1 MARRNN
7 KRRRQ
12 GGFGPVE
19 AAVLVLVGFV
29 LGALAVRL
37 GGLDAAAHWLY
48 RWQGSQV
55 VESLPGE
62 LADTLSRPL
71 EDLADLLP
79 TATPQ
84 PLPDGTQTT
93 VRVLD
98 VGQGD
103 AVLIQQD
110 DASCLIDAGTPDA
123 GPDLVNQLE
132 TAGVEELDFLVMTH
146 PHSDHY
152 GGMPDVLEAF
162 PVHTLLLP
170 DLEGLGAEGE
180 TLNQI
185 LSLAEEQ
192 GTGCITAARG
202 QRYPLGQ
209 GTLEVLLAVLPDD
222 DNLNDAS
229 LCLRFTAGNF
239 SFLDTGDAEAD
250 TEQRL
255 VDAYG
260 SGLRSTLF
268 KAGHHG
274 SATSTTQPLLD
285 AVRPQAVAI
294 SCGLDNSYGHPDP
307 ETLDRITASGAQV
320 WRTDLQGA
328 LTFAWD
334 GSALSVYTADGAALD
349 AAA

>member
-1 MARRNN
+1 MARKH
-7 KRRRQ
+7 KRRRRSPL
-12 GGFGPVE
+12 GPAE

-37 GGLDAAAHWLY
+37 GGLEAAARWL
-48 RWQGSQV
+48 RQWDLPRV
-55 VESLPGE
+55 LETFPESLPDPE
-62 LADTLSRPL
+62 QLPALS
-71 EDLADLLP
+71 ELLP
-79 TATPQ
+79 DATPE
-84 PLPDGTQTT
+84 PLPEGTLTV

-110 DASCLIDAGTPDA
+110 DAACLIDAGTQESSEDLVRQLWDA
-123 GPDLVNQLE
+123 GVDD
-132 TAGVEELDFLVMTH
+132 LDFLVMTH
-146 PHSDHY
+146 PHADHY
-152 GGMPDVLEAF
+152 GGMPQVLEDF
-162 PVHTLLLP
+162 PVRTLLMP
-170 DLEGLGAEGE
+170 DLEGLGASGAALDE
-180 TLNQI
+180 I
-185 LSLAEEQ
+185 LRLADEQ
-192 GTGCITAARG
+192 GTTCITAARG
-202 QRYPLGQ
+202 QSYPLGQ

-222 DNLNDAS
+222 DNLNNAS

-239 SFLDTGDAEAD
+239 TFLDTGDAEAD

-260 SGLRSTLF
+260 SDLRATLF

-294 SCGLDNSYGHPDP
+294 SCGLNNSYGHPDA
-307 ETLDRITASGAQV
+307 ETLDRIAASGAQV
-320 WRTDLQGA
+320 WRTDQEGA
-328 LTFAWD
+328 ITFTWD
-334 GSALSVYTADGAALD
+334 GTSLQAITAGAGNALD

>member
-1 MARRNN
+1 MARKN

-12 GGFGPVE
+12 NTFGPAE
-19 AAVLVLVGFV
+19 AAVLLLVGFV
-29 LGALAVRL
+29 LGALAVRM
-37 GGLDAAAHWLY
+37 GGLEAAARWL
-48 RWQGSQV
+48 RSRDLSKV
-55 VESLPGE
+55 VQTLPDS
-62 LADTLSRPL
+62 LADMDGLPDLS
-71 EDLADLLP
+71 ELLP
-79 TATPQ
+79 AATPE
-84 PLPDGTQTT
+84 PLPEGTLTT

-110 DASCLIDAGTPDA
+110 DAACLIDAGTPDA
-123 GPDLVNQLE
+123 GPDVVAQLE
-132 TAGVEELDFLVMTH
+132 DAGVEELDFLVMTH

-170 DLEGLGAEGE
+170 DLEGLGADSE
-180 TLNQI
+180 TLDQI
-185 LSLAEEQ
+185 LSLAEGQ

-202 QRYPLGQ
+202 QSYPLGQ
-209 GTLEVLLAVLPDD
+209 GTLDVLLAVLPDD
-222 DNLNDAS
+222 DNLNNAS

-260 SGLRSTLF
+260 GKLQSTLF

-274 SATSTTQPLLD
+274 SATSTTSVLLD

-294 SCGLDNSYGHPDP
+294 SCGLNNSYGHPDA
-307 ETLDRITASGAQV
+307 ETLDRIAACGAQV
-320 WRTDLQGA
+320 WRTDEQGA
-328 LTFAWD
+328 ITFAWD
-334 GSALSVYTADGAALD
+334 GTGLEVLTTDGGADLD